1 MYNLQGKPL
10 YVCGSNKSPRP
21 PPPPP
26 PPIPM
31 DPSIDLHSPRLTRIS
46 RWNRCDRC
54 QTIIDYPRFDCSQP
68 AIPSVL
74 LPSTKI
80 PLSPPTNI
88 DETLENVF
96 ARFLYCCTRINT
108 FQNNKKDSGR
118 SRILYARH
126 NSKKKK
132 KKSPLQVS
140 QITVISSGNYPMM
153 SSSVGS
159 RSNALR
165 IATRT
170 NFYSPN
176 SYFYDNPSN
185 ERNKK
190 GKCFAKFKNFRIEK
204 ASSPIKITCR
214 RSFSSRE
221 FWTSLYIYNG
231 GREGG
236 YAKYLKQLKFASWK
250 AELNEAT
257 STIRPEHAILRKPTV
272 LSAEWKTMAILIGD
286 SRASVRTYTH
296 TDMYAHMRAWI
307 RRVSGSECESERG
320 WERAHAP
327 SRFTPTPFGNL
338 SGYEITSYLISR
350 SSIFREEHP

>member
-10 YVCGSNKSPRP
+10 YVCGSNKSPR

-68 AIPSVL
+68 AILSVL

-132 KKSPLQVS
+132 KKISITSFPNNSDFIRQLSNDVIVRWISLKRSTHRYAYEFLLSKFSTFMIVPRKRGTRKESVLQNS
-140 QITVISSGNYPMM
+140 KISEQRKHP
-153 SSSVGS
+153 
-159 RSNALR
+159 RRLR
-165 IATRT
+165 LRVV
-170 NFYSPN
+170 
-176 SYFYDNPSN
+176 D
-185 ERNKK
+185 R
-190 GKCFAKFKNFRIEK
+190 FRAE
-204 ASSPIKITCR
+204 
-214 RSFSSRE
+214 SFGRV
-221 FWTSLYIYNG
+221 YIYKMEG
-231 GREGG
+231 GRAG
-236 YAKYLKQLKFASWK
+236 
-250 AELNEAT
+250 T
-257 STIRPEHAILRKPTV
+257 
-272 LSAEWKTMAILIGD
+272 LSI
-286 SRASVRTYTH
+286 
-296 TDMYAHMRAWI
+296 
-307 RRVSGSECESERG
+307 
-320 WERAHAP
+320 
-327 SRFTPTPFGNL
+327 
-338 SGYEITSYLISR
+338 
-350 SSIFREEHP
+350 

>member
-1 MYNLQGKPL
+1 MSAGVIKAQGLLLLLHRYRWILPSICIHHGWHVFHGGTAVTGVRQSSIIPGLTVPNLL
-10 YVCGSNKSPRP
+10 YCPSSSLRQKFLFL
-21 PPPPP
+21 P
-26 PPIPM
+26 PPI
-31 DPSIDLHSPRLTRIS
+31 
-46 RWNRCDRC
+46 
-54 QTIIDYPRFDCSQP
+54 
-68 AIPSVL
+68 
-74 LPSTKI
+74 STKRSKTYSRVFYI
-80 PLSPPTNI
+80 VVRASTRFKI
-88 DETLENVF
+88 IKKIVEDHVSFTLV
-96 ARFLYCCTRINT
+96 T
-108 FQNNKKDSGR
+108 
-118 SRILYARH
+118 IL
-126 NSKKKK
+126 KKKK

-296 TDMYAHMRAWI
+296 THRQTCTHTCAHGFDVFRAASV
-307 RRVSGSECESERG
+307 RVSVGGSAHTRH
-320 WERAHAP
+320 RALHLH
-327 SRFTPTPFGNL
+327 L
-338 SGYEITSYLISR
+338 SGI
-350 SSIFREEHP
+350 

>member
-1 MYNLQGKPL
+1 MTGVRQSSIIPGLTVPNLL
-10 YVCGSNKSPRP
+10 YCPSSSLRQKFLFL
-21 PPPPP
+21 P
-26 PPIPM
+26 PPI
-31 DPSIDLHSPRLTRIS
+31 
-46 RWNRCDRC
+46 
-54 QTIIDYPRFDCSQP
+54 
-68 AIPSVL
+68 
-74 LPSTKI
+74 STKR
-80 PLSPPTNI
+80 SKTYSR
-88 DETLENVF
+88 VF
-96 ARFLYCCTRINT
+96 YIVVRASTRFKIIKKIVEDHVSFT
-108 FQNNKKDSGR
+108 F
-118 SRILYARH
+118 YARH

-221 FWTSLYIYNG
+221 FWTSLYI
-231 GREGG
+231 
-236 YAKYLKQLKFASWK
+236 
-250 AELNEAT
+250 
-257 STIRPEHAILRKPTV
+257 
-272 LSAEWKTMAILIGD
+272 
-286 SRASVRTYTH
+286 
-296 TDMYAHMRAWI
+296 
-307 RRVSGSECESERG
+307 
-320 WERAHAP
+320 
-327 SRFTPTPFGNL
+327 
-338 SGYEITSYLISR
+338 
-350 SSIFREEHP
+350 

>member
-10 YVCGSNKSPRP
+10 YVCGSNKSPR

-68 AIPSVL
+68 AILSVL

-108 FQNNKKDSGR
+108 FQNNKKDNGR

-176 SYFYDNPSN
+176 S
-185 ERNKK
+185 
-190 GKCFAKFKNFRIEK
+190 
-204 ASSPIKITCR
+204 
-214 RSFSSRE
+214 
-221 FWTSLYIYNG
+221 L
-231 GREGG
+231 
-236 YAKYLKQLKFASWK
+236 
-250 AELNEAT
+250 
-257 STIRPEHAILRKPTV
+257 
-272 LSAEWKTMAILIGD
+272 LS
-286 SRASVRTYTH
+286 
-296 TDMYAHMRAWI
+296 
-307 RRVSGSECESERG
+307 
-320 WERAHAP
+320 
-327 SRFTPTPFGNL
+327 
-338 SGYEITSYLISR
+338 
-350 SSIFREEHP
+350 